1 MSFSTKVEYA
11 DEIGDSVV
19 LDTNSLLCGSFC
31 SGLLIGRF
39 VREEFSSVVRIL
51 SLFSVSLSLSA
62 SDIGAVGIGGVSLW
76 RLLVS
81 LGRLSSVMVSTV
93 GISILGISTIGETS
107 GVGASAL
114 VRSTDDAFAIV
125 AGIVVSDVV
134 GVVSND
140 GRSNDVSVSFVAEG
154 VCSIVGSSKDGHVVS
169 LSLTVM
175 TVDSWTGREN
185 GQPSLFVVSDV
196 VGVGSND
203 GRSNHVVV
211 ANGSAHVCVSTV
223 VCTGLSSSRSGL
235 GAKGLVLSVVATGGI
250 SMVVGGVM
258 LAVLSS
264 TTGATTG
271 TGAGVPPNGTD
282 VSVAH
287 GAGGVLAG
295 MTKSLSSKWKGGIPH
310 CASSG
315 SGIETGAT
323 GVGTGGC
330 GGLPPN
336 GTNPHPCW
344 LSCGL
349 VVCIGSINSDRET

>member
-1 MSFSTKVEYA
+1 MFATVGVVSKEGRSNDVSA
-11 DEIGDSVV
+11 SV
-19 LDTNSLLCGSFC
+19 DTGAGVFVSMLGSSKEGNDASLLS
-31 SGLLIGRF
+31 LLAIT
-39 VREEFSSVVRIL
+39 
-51 SLFSVSLSLSA
+51 
-62 SDIGAVGIGGVSLW
+62 SD
-76 RLLVS
+76 
-81 LGRLSSVMVSTV
+81 
-93 GISILGISTIGETS
+93 S
-107 GVGASAL
+107 GVG
-114 VRSTDDAFAIV
+114 IV
-125 AGIVVSDVV
+125 KGQVSLFVVLIV

-140 GRSNDVSVSFVAEG
+140 G
-154 VCSIVGSSKDGHVVS
+154 K
-169 LSLTVM
+169 
-175 TVDSWTGREN
+175 
-185 GQPSLFVVSDV
+185 
-196 VGVGSND
+196 
-203 GRSNHVVV
+203 SNHVV